1 MQSIQLPEPC
11 PQVAPSWNQLE
22 APAPRRGNAYSKPKP
37 FQRDRALFEAR
48 KAAIKA
54 GRIERK
60 NREKEARFKLKHR
73 KEKKRAFTATHKNG
87 QPRLEDRLPVI
98 LAELQAA
105 ENRKK
110 QR

>member
-11 PQVAPSWNQLE
+11 PQIAPSWNQLE

-37 FQRDRALFEAR
+37 FQRDRALFAAR
-48 KAAIKA
+48 KAAIQA
-54 GRIERK
+54 ARVERK
-60 NREKEARFKLKHR
+60 NRDREARLKLQCR
-73 KEKKRAFTATHKNG
+73 KEKKKAFTATHKNG

-98 LAELQAA
+98 LAELQAS
-105 ENRKK
+105 ETLKK